1 MELKYYQ
8 EKLELTKENSSLTE
22 QICEMLELFT
32 DLANLKC
39 LSYYEYDYEY
49 NEYIYK
55 FTMNKDG
62 KKIEIPEE
70 HGRTYNILLKKNK
83 ITFGRIVVYD
93 TFRGSLILRKL
104 LDKIRKQLEKQREIR
119 KRLYGNDAAFNIY
132 LIHDEDIEA
141 FADNLRIG
149 LKGLFNVDVTLDT
162 SIERHLEDLKSKDTK
177 HIIIY
182 LVSDETKIKEDEDI
196 IRFLNEL
203 IIVIGPNDHKISMY
217 CGRLGIENYVSINEF
232 KAENIKS
239 IILETRRSLI
249 NKNKFG
255 NKIIGIT
262 GISGGLGTTTISMN
276 MADLLAQ
283 NLPNKNVLYIDLS
296 GTKAVSNLFLEKNPL
311 PEKTIIDL
319 INSSEFNI
327 ETNLENGLIKK
338 RENFYCI
345 TGIQKHIDKEFVEKD
360 IFVEKLLSYISDSSD
375 YFNFIIVDL
384 GLADASHLKST
395 LYDVVN
401 NLWVVTEM
409 TLPHTSKLK
418 TFYSLMK
425 RAGLKEKV
433 SFIVNRYDS
442 ENAISVSDVTSIL
455 NMREEDKIHFD
466 DLKIPNDY
474 QTLGKCWN
482 YCELASEVQPNSI
495 FIKKLNSILENR
507 DFYKNDDK
515 PKAKKQSGGLFS
527 FFKKSKK

>member
-1 MELKYYQ
+1 MELEYYQ

-22 QICEMLELFT
+22 QVCEMLELFT

-49 NEYIYK
+49 NEYIYN
-55 FTMNKDG
+55 FTMTKHG
-62 KKIEIPEE
+62 KKIDKPESGLKE
-70 HGRTYNILLKKNK
+70 YHILLRKNK
-83 ITFGRIVVYD
+83 ITFGRIVMYQKI
-93 TFRGSLILRKL
+93 RGNLILNKL
-104 LDKIRKQLEKQREIR
+104 LKKIKKQLEKQREIR

-132 LIHDEDIEA
+132 LIHDDDVQM
-141 FADNLRIG
+141 FAENLKVG

-162 SIERHLEDLKSKDTK
+162 SIQRHLEALRSKDTK

-182 LVSDETKIKEDEDI
+182 LVSDENKIKEDEDI

-203 IIVIGPNDHKISMY
+203 IIVIGPNDHAASMY
-217 CGRLGIENYVSINEF
+217 CGKLGIEHYVSINDF

-262 GISGGLGTTTISMN
+262 GISGGIGTTTISMN
-276 MADLLAQ
+276 TADLLAR
-283 NLPNKNVLYIDLS
+283 NLPNKNILYIDLS
-296 GTKAVSNLFLEKNPL
+296 STKAISNLFLEKNPL

-319 INSSEFNI
+319 INLSEFNL
-327 ETNLENGLIKK
+327 ETNLKHGLVRK
-338 RENFYCI
+338 RENFYCT
-345 TGIQKHIDKEFVEKD
+345 TGIQKHIDKEFLERD
-360 IFVEKLLSYISDSSD
+360 IFIEKLLEYISDSSD

-384 GLADASHLKST
+384 GMADASHMKST

-401 NLWVVTEM
+401 ELWVVTEM

-418 TFYSLMK
+418 TFYALMK
-425 RAGLKEKV
+425 RAGLKDKV

-442 ENAISVSDVTSIL
+442 QNAISVSDVTSIL
-455 NMREEDKIHFD
+455 NMREDEKIHFD

-482 YCELASEVQPNSI
+482 YCELASEIAPKST
-495 FIKKLNSILENR
+495 FIKKLDSILENKN
-507 DFYKNDDK
+507 FYKNEEK
-515 PKAKKQSGGLFS
+515 TTQKKSGLFS

>member
-8 EKLELTKENSSLTE
+8 KKIEETKENSTLTE
-22 QICEMLELFT
+22 QIYEMLELFT
-32 DLANLKC
+32 DLADLKSLC
-39 LSYYEYDYEY
+39 YYEYDYEY
-49 NEYIYK
+49 NEFIYN
-55 FTMNKDG
+55 FTMNKHG
-62 KKIEIPEE
+62 EKIEKPKYEKSY
-70 HGRTYNILLKKNK
+70 TILLRKNR
-83 ITFGRIVVYD
+83 ITFGRIEIPKKIK
-93 TFRGSLILRKL
+93 GSLILKKL
-104 LDKIRKQLEKQREIR
+104 IKKIRKQLEKQREVQ
-119 KRLYGNDAAFNIY
+119 KRLFGNDTAFNIY
-132 LIHDEDIEA
+132 LIHDEDIKE
-141 FADNLRIG
+141 FADNLKTG
-149 LKGLFNVDVTLDT
+149 LRGLFNVDVTLDV
-162 SIERHLEDLKSKDTK
+162 SIERHLEEIKNKDKK

-182 LVSDETKIKEDEDI
+182 LVSDDKKIKEDENI
-196 IRFLNEL
+196 IKFLNEL
-203 IIVIGPNDHKISMY
+203 IIVIGPNDHGISMY
-217 CGRLGIENYVSINEF
+217 CGKLGIENYVSINEF

-239 IILETRRSLI
+239 LIIETRKTLI

-262 GISGGLGTTTISMN
+262 GVSGGLGTTTISMN
-276 MADLLAQ
+276 TADLLAQ
-283 NLPNKNVLYIDLS
+283 NLTNKNILYIDLS

-327 ETNLENGLIKK
+327 EANLKNGLIKK

-345 TGIQKHIDKEFVEKD
+345 TGIQKHIDKELMEKD
-360 IFVEKLLSYISDSSD
+360 VFIEKLLGYISDSSD
-375 YFNFIIVDL
+375 YFNFIIIDL
-384 GLADASHLKST
+384 GLADASSMKST

-401 NLWVVTEM
+401 DLWVVTEM

-442 ENAISVSDVTSIL
+442 QNAISVSDVTSIL

-466 DLKIPNDY
+466 DFRIPNDY

-482 YCELASEVQPNSI
+482 YCELASEIATNSI
-495 FIKKLNSILENR
+495 FIRKLNAILENR
-507 DFYKNDDK
+507 DFYKTDEEAL
-515 PKAKKQSGGLFS
+515 PQKKRGLFS
-527 FFKKSKK
+527 FLKKSK